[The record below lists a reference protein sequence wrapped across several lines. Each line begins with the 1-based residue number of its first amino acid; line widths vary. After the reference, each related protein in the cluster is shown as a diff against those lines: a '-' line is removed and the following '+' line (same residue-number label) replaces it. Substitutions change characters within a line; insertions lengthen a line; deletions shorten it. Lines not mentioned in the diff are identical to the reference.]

1 VSPIL
6 IDGNSLTLETLAR
19 VAWEREPAELSAE
32 AREKVLQGRDVIET
46 ALDRDAVIYGVT
58 TGFGKLS
65 EVRIPHEKL
74 AQLQVNLLRSHAC
87 GVGDPLEEAEVRAAM
102 LLRANSMAKG
112 FSGVRPEIIE
122 CMLEMLNRGVHPV
135 VPSRGSVGASGD
147 LAPSAHMALV
157 LIGEGEARFEGE
169 HLPGREA
176 LKRAGIPPV
185 LLQAKEGLSL
195 LNGTQFMLA
204 VGSLALARAISL
216 VDTADVAGSL
226 SLEVLLG
233 TPAASDQ
240 RIQDA
245 RPYAGQRR
253 SAANIRRMLRS
264 SAIVESHKDCGRLQD
279 AYSLR
284 CIPQVHGAVRDAL
297 EHVGKVLEVEMNSAT
312 DNPLV
317 FPGEGAILSGGNF
330 HGAPIGYALDYAA
343 IALADLA
350 SISERRLERL
360 VNPDLSGLPAF
371 LIREPG
377 LSSGYM
383 ILQVTVASLVSE
395 NKILAHPASVD
406 SIPTSGNKED
416 HVSMGMTAALKF
428 RSIIDNVETVLASE
442 ILAACQANEFRKPLE
457 PGEGTRRAY
466 DLVREVVAPLDRDRE
481 ITPDLNAI
489 RGLIEHRAQ
498 SFGLVPRDRAFH
510 PISNAIKRRSKRPH
524 IPRPLGRSPL
534 RVDAFKFAV

>member
-1 VSPIL
+1 MSPIL

-489 RGLIEHRAQ
+489 RGLIRLNRF
-498 SFGLVPRDRAFH
+498 SRLL
-510 PISNAIKRRSKRPH
+510 S
-524 IPRPLGRSPL
+524 
-534 RVDAFKFAV
+534 

>member
-1 VSPIL
+1 MSPIL

-371 LIREPG
+371 LIPEPG

-383 ILQVTVASLVSE
+383 ILQVMAASLVSE

-406 SIPTSGNKED
+406 NIPTSGNKED

-428 RSIIDNVETVLASE
+428 RSIVDSLETVLAGE
-442 ILAACQANEFRKPLE
+442 ILAACQAMEFRKPLE

-466 DLVREVVAPLDRDRE
+466 ESVREVVAPLDRDRE

-489 RGLIEHRAQ
+489 RGLIRLNRF
-498 SFGLVPRDRAFH
+498 SRLL
-510 PISNAIKRRSKRPH
+510 S
-524 IPRPLGRSPL
+524 
-534 RVDAFKFAV
+534 

>member
-489 RGLIEHRAQ
+489 RGLIRLNRF
-498 SFGLVPRDRAFH
+498 SRLL
-510 PISNAIKRRSKRPH
+510 S
-524 IPRPLGRSPL
+524 
-534 RVDAFKFAV
+534 